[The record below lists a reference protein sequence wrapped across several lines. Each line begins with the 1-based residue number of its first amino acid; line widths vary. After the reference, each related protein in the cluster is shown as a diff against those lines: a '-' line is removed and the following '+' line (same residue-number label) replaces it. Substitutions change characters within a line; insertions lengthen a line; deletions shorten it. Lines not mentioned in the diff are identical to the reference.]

1 MPPIRQPS
9 NPAVKRPTPLRQQRW
24 LQPLLALLGLASLSP
39 GVPARPLDSAP
50 VIERVPALRARL
62 LAADAAARRAASGPA
77 PLADDVQVAQW
88 QKWNDWDNWAKWG
101 KQ

>member
-1 MPPIRQPS
+1 MSTIRPPS
-9 NPAVKRPTPLRQQRW
+9 TPTGASSTPPRRQRW

-39 GVPARPLDSAP
+39 GVPARSIDSAP
-50 VIERVPALRARL
+50 AIERVQALRARL
-62 LAADAAARRAASGPA
+62 LAADAAVLRAARGPSQGVED
-77 PLADDVQVAQW
+77 PQVAQW